1 MEVTSAF
8 LTIKQAAQLFSKSE
22 QTIRRLVKQHVETE
36 HIRVEA
42 ATKGDTYLISQAF
55 LAQQYPSQVNLL
67 PVETA
72 QVPVPE
78 VAELQRQLVA
88 RDQLIQHLQHRLLE
102 QNDMLNALTT
112 QINNQRIGRIEELL
126 LSQNEQLGELQK
138 RLPELSAVPVVV
150 PTSEPIKKRF
160 WQRVFGR

>member
-1 MEVTSAF
+1 MEAPSAF
-8 LTIKQAAQLFSKSE
+8 LTIKQAAQQFSKSE
-22 QTIRRLVKQHVETE
+22 QTIRRLVKHHVKTD

-42 ATKGDTYLISQAF
+42 APKGDTYLISKAF

-67 PVETA
+67 PVEIA
-72 QVPVPE
+72 PVPVPE

-88 RDQLIQHLQHRLLE
+88 RDQLIQNLQHRLLE
-102 QNDMLNALTT
+102 QNDMLNALTN
-112 QINNQRIGRIEELL
+112 QVNSQRIGRIEELL

-138 RLPELSAVPVVV
+138 RLPDLSEVPVVV